1 MTDYEEKYKAF
12 CIDDRMKRDFSDYSV
27 GVEMLI
33 PLGEKNTETILI
45 NDGKIYATHKED
57 KRA

>member
-12 CIDDRMKRDFSDYSV
+12 CLNDKMKRDFSDYSV

-33 PLGEKNTETILI
+33 SLGGKNMETILI
-45 NDGKIYATHKED
+45 HDGKTSTTHKED

>member
-12 CIDDRMKRDFSDYSV
+12 CLDDRMKRDFSDYSV

-33 PLGEKNTETILI
+33 SLGVKNTETILI
-45 NDGKIYATHKED
+45 DDGKTSTTHKED